1 MANKTRREHCKRC
14 KVEVTAADHEAG
26 QCTNCSFDL
35 PQRPM
40 PRVRTKLRALLQK
53 RMPKLVKAREAKRHT
68 QKFQAFDVDEVMAR
82 HARLIQLAANRGY
95 SVKALTGLVRS
106 AEDAYQLARA

>member
-1 MANKTRREHCKRC
+1 MANKTHREHCKRC

-26 QCTNCSFDL
+26 QCTDCGYEL

-40 PRVRTKLRALLQK
+40 PKVRTKLRTLLQK
-53 RMPKLVKAREAKRHT
+53 RMPKLTKARDARRT
-68 QKFQAFDVDEVMAR
+68 QKLQDVDEVLAR
-82 HARLIQLAANRGY
+82 HARLIELAARRGY
-95 SVKALTGLVRS
+95 SVKALTGLVRA